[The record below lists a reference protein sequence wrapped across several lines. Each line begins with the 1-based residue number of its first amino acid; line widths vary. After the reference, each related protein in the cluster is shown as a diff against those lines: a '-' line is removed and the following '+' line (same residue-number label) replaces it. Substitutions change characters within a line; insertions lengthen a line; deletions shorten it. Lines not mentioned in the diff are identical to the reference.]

1 MSIEGAGS
9 SSVLSTRLKARKMTK
24 DLLLSGTT
32 FPRHREESTD
42 HYLGRITHLH
52 LQSKRIRHIE
62 SLETSNNLQVLY
74 LYDNYIEVIEN
85 LSHTKTLKCLFL
97 SNNLITAM
105 PPIANPN
112 LEKLRLDENEIEIIQ
127 GLDEC
132 PKLQELSVAKQRIPA
147 EMQFDYNSLRSI
159 ARTLTYLDVSGN
171 NITTLA
177 PLICL
182 ESLEHFLCTDNH
194 LAELVDLEPLQAF
207 RYLMEL
213 DLKGNPVCKV
223 YRYSDTVIGYSAITL
238 RLLDELPL
246 TRKNIDSMRA
256 VQMHRQKVQ
265 LLKSQPPRAQG
276 DDMSQDEDGLDARRT
291 LEDSNDYRNEGSHG
305 DDGGGWSDMQL

>member
-1 MSIEGAGS
+1 MSDAEGGS
-9 SSVLSTRLKARKMTK
+9 VMSVRAKARKMTK
-24 DLLLSGTT
+24 ELLLSGTT

-52 LQSKRIRHIE
+52 LQSKRIHHIE
-62 SLETSNNLQVLY
+62 SLDTSNSLQVLY

-85 LSHTKTLKCLFL
+85 LSPLKTLKCLFL
-97 SNNLITAM
+97 SNNLIATI
-105 PPIANPN
+105 PHFGNLN

-127 GLDEC
+127 GLEDC

-147 EMQFDYNSLRSI
+147 ELQFDYNSLRSI
-159 ARTLTYLDVSGN
+159 AGALTYLDISGN
-171 NITTLA
+171 NISTLA

-182 ESLEHFLCTDNH
+182 ENIEHFLCMDNH

-207 RYLMEL
+207 RYLVEL
-213 DLKGNPVCKV
+213 DLTGNPVCKV

-238 RLLDELPL
+238 RELDQLPL

-265 LLKSQPPRAQG
+265 LLKSRPPRVDG
-276 DDMSQDEDGLDARRT
+276 DEMSQEDGLDARRT
-291 LEDSNDYRNEGSHG
+291 LEDSNDYRDGSG
-305 DDGGGWSDMQL
+305 DGGGDWEGLHL